1 MTLLEILKWYREGP
15 AVSLESRV
23 AYLEKLVRTQ
33 TDRIEGLANLVD
45 SFDGYIRQLQRNA
58 ENLTEDDAYNVSPP
72 EPSAECD
79 DCFQNPNYDEC
90 YDN

>member
-1 MTLLEILKWYREGP
+1 MFIISQEILNSLEVVP
-15 AVSLESRV
+15 VESLESRV

-33 TDRIEGLANLVD
+33 TERIEGLANLVD
-45 SFDGYIRQLQRNA
+45 SFDGYIRQLQKTA
-58 ENLTEDDAYNVSPP
+58 ENLTEKNTYSESSP
-72 EPSAECD
+72 ECD

>member
-1 MTLLEILKWYREGP
+1 M
-15 AVSLESRV
+15 SLESRV

-58 ENLTEDDAYNVSPP
+58 ETLTKEDTYP

-79 DCFQNPNYDEC
+79 DCFQSTNYDEC

>member
-1 MTLLEILKWYREGP
+1 ME
-15 AVSLESRV
+15 SLESRV

-45 SFDGYIRQLQRNA
+45 AFDGYISQLQRGVEKTTDKNTYS
-58 ENLTEDDAYNVSPP
+58 ESSP
-72 EPSAECD
+72 ECD

>member
-1 MTLLEILKWYREGP
+1 
-15 AVSLESRV
+15 VSLESRV

-58 ENLTEDDAYNVSPP
+58 ENLTEDDTQTMSSS
-72 EPSAECD
+72 EPQPGCD
-79 DCFQNPNYDEC
+79 DCFQSPNYDEC

>member
-1 MTLLEILKWYREGP
+1 
-15 AVSLESRV
+15 VSLESRV

-58 ENLTEDDAYNVSPP
+58 ESLTEDDTHNAPPP
-72 EPSAECD
+72 ESNVGCD
-79 DCFQNPNYDEC
+79 DCFQSPDYDEC

>member
-1 MTLLEILKWYREGP
+1 M
-15 AVSLESRV
+15 SLESRV

-58 ENLTEDDAYNVSPP
+58 ETFSKENNHSELSP
-72 EPSAECD
+72 ECD
-79 DCFQNPNYDEC
+79 DCFQNSNYDEC

>member
-1 MTLLEILKWYREGP
+1 ME
-15 AVSLESRV
+15 SLESRV

-45 SFDGYIRQLQRNA
+45 SFDGYIRQSQKTA
-58 ENLTEDDAYNVSPP
+58 EITETYTSFG
-72 EPSAECD
+72 CD
-79 DCFQNPNYDEC
+79 DCFDAPTSDEC

>member
-1 MTLLEILKWYREGP
+1 ME
-15 AVSLESRV
+15 SLESRV

-45 SFDGYIRQLQRNA
+45 SFDGYIRQLQRPT
-58 ENLTEDDAYNVSPP
+58 ENLTEDDAYKVSPS